1 MTKYEYIQTKQE
13 GELLLVTLH
22 RPDKHNAM
30 THQMRVDL
38 MDCARKA
45 EADDTVRA
53 IIFTGHGDKSFCAGA
68 NIPELAERTLP
79 SEMGPEAVLRKELPT
94 AIERLGKP
102 TVAAIN
108 GYCFGAGLELSLIHI

>member
-1 MTKYEYIQTKQE
+1 MKKYEYIQTKQE

-53 IIFTGHGDKSFCAGA
+53 IIFTGMATNPSA
-68 NIPELAERTLP
+68 LAPTSQNSRN
-79 SEMGPEAVLRKELPT
+79 GPYPLKWGRKQ
-94 AIERLGKP
+94 
-102 TVAAIN
+102 
-108 GYCFGAGLELSLIHI
+108 Y